1 MITATLRLLE
11 MSDSQF
17 PVGNFSF
24 SNGLETACYEHIVY
38 DADTL
43 AEYVRAATL
52 QSVYTDGI
60 AALHAYRAAARGS
73 YEEIVCADA
82 EVMLC
87 KMSDEARRMVMRM
100 GKKLAELAAHI
111 APSPL
116 LTRLLDDIN
125 SGNTPG
131 TYPVVQAVVMHSA
144 GIPEADMFA
153 SQAFGVANMILGAA
167 LRCIRVSHYETQ
179 KLLYDLAPQLSIA
192 YAEVRTLDFDD
203 MHAFVPVID
212 LMAALHEKGPMRM
225 FMS

>member
-1 MITATLRLLE
+1 MRLLE

-43 AEYVRAATL
+43 AEYVHAVTM

-60 AALHAYRAAARGS
+60 AALHAYRATAQGS
-73 YEEIVCADA
+73 YEEIVRADA

-87 KMSDEARRMVMRM
+87 KMSDEARRMVVRM
-100 GKKLAELAAHI
+100 GKKLAELAVQI
-111 APSPL
+111 APSPM
-116 LTRLLDDIN
+116 LTRLLDDVN
-125 SGNTPG
+125 YGSTPG
-131 TYPVVQAVVMHSA
+131 TYPVVQAVVMQHA
-144 GIPEADMFA
+144 GISEAEMFV
-153 SQAFGVANMILGAA
+153 SQAFGVANMVLSAA
-167 LRCIRVSHYETQ
+167 LRCMRVSHYETQ
-179 KLLYDLAPQLSIA
+179 KILYDLAPQLSAI
-192 YAEVRTLDFDD
+192 YSEVRTLDYED
-203 MHAFVPVID
+203 MHAFVPVVD